1 MYRLVAP
8 GGVKRRALLAVS
20 EETKDEE
27 EETVQELADPWAQVP
42 KTAKSW
48 PVWLIITIGAG
59 VALSVVLLVTIIVC
73 TEKRRRKAG
82 AGSAV
87 MGAVRRMRT
96 RRSKSPE
103 HITGVQIE
111 L

>member
-48 PVWLIITIGAG
+48 PVWLIITIGVG

-73 TEKRRRKAG
+73 TEKRRRKGDTASATVG
-82 AGSAV
+82 AA
-87 MGAVRRMRT
+87 RRMRM
-96 RRSKSPE
+96 RRAKSPE
-103 HITGVQIE
+103 SITGVKIE

>member
-1 MYRLVAP
+1 VTPYAS
-8 GGVKRRALLAVS
+8 RALIEVS
-20 EETKDEE
+20 EEKKEE
-27 EETVQELADPWAQVP
+27 EREVQELADPWAQVP

-48 PVWLIITIGAG
+48 PVWLIITAGAG

-73 TEKRRRKAG
+73 TEKRRRRAGVRSATMG
-82 AGSAV
+82 AGRLMRA
-87 MGAVRRMRT
+87 RRART
-96 RRSKSPE
+96 PE